1 LADAPQDSAV
11 WWRINSRLETN
22 SIYLFGF
29 HLSPR
34 TLLLTFLSL
43 AVGAVVTVPI
53 PVLIYKAGVIGVFAL
68 AGFMISS
75 KRVKM
80 TPLELVV
87 LYRLTGY
94 GARTKAAAVA
104 SPFKPEQE
112 TAAEKEDVEMLPVED
127 FTDPTPYTVAGRLR
141 VGRPTKLTAFLD
153 SRQLAECLVT
163 PSSSQYW
170 FLYKPETKDIG
181 THDFII
187 RAEGMAEPV
196 FQKSIA
202 VFPQGKETLLEQVKK

>member
-1 LADAPQDSAV
+1 MADAPQDSAV

-34 TLLLTFLSL
+34 TLLLTLLSL
-43 AVGAVVTVPI
+43 VVGAAISVPV
-53 PVLIYKAGVIGVFAL
+53 PVLIYKAGAIGVFAL

-94 GARTKAAAVA
+94 GARTKPAAVA
-104 SPFKPEQE
+104 SPKSQPE
-112 TAAEKEDVEMLPVED
+112 TAAKKEDVEMLPVED

-153 SRQLAECLVT
+153 SRQLAECIVT
-163 PSSSQYW
+163 SSSSQYW
-170 FLYKPETKDIG
+170 FLYKPETRDIG

>member
-34 TLLLTFLSL
+34 TLLLTILSL
-43 AVGAVVTVPI
+43 AVGAAISVPI

-68 AGFMISS
+68 TGFMISS

-80 TPLELVV
+80 TPLEFVV

-94 GARTKAAAVA
+94 GTRANPAPAA
-104 SPFKPEQE
+104 SPSKSEPEKD
-112 TAAEKEDVEMLPVED
+112 ANKEDVEMLPVED

-153 SRQLAECLVT
+153 SKQLAEWIVT

-181 THDFII
+181 THDFVI
-187 RAEGMAEPV
+187 RAEGMAEPI
-196 FQKSIA
+196 FQRSIA
-202 VFPQGKETLLEQVKK
+202 IFPQGKETLLEQVKK